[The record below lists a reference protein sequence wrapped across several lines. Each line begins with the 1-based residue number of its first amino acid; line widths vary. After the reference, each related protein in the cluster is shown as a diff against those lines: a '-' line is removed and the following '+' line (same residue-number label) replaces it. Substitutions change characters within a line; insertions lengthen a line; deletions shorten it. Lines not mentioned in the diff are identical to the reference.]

1 MVSGSLRIRR
11 MMLVLGESSRWAIA
25 RALEDGGRCVTDLAR
40 TVGLSQSCTTRHLQ
54 ALERERIVR
63 GSRDGK
69 RVIYALRLDDA
80 DVAGLL
86 AIALRTQ
93 GASTP
98 VPAAAR
104 SHEDPR
110 GSQRAKR
117 REPEVPPAEP
127 ESARQ
132 RIRGPGGSEPENEAP
147 VSPKLEEAVSS
158 AAHRIRSDI
167 EDYLL

>member
-1 MVSGSLRIRR
+1 
-11 MMLVLGESSRWAIA
+11 MLVLGESSRWAIA

-54 ALERERIVR
+54 ALEREHIVR

-69 RVIYALRLDDA
+69 RVFYALRLDDA

-93 GASTP
+93 AR
-98 VPAAAR
+98 PAALPAASPGHEAPRR
-104 SHEDPR
+104 SHR
-110 GSQRAKR
+110 RRR
-117 REPEVPPAEP
+117 REPQVVP
-127 ESARQ
+127 ES
-132 RIRGPGGSEPENEAP
+132 GPEESPDPQNEVP
-147 VSPKLEEAVSS
+147 VSPKLEETVTPS
-158 AAHRIRSDI
+158 AHRIRSEI